1 MHNLKDD
8 IIFNTINNGILILD
22 EELNIK
28 AWNRWLAVHTH
39 LKLEDVLD
47 KNLCELFPSIDEK
60 RLKRKIKSVL
70 VTNASSFYSVDP
82 HRYLLKIEL
91 SNITNPIYEFMQ

>member
-1 MHNLKDD
+1 MNNLKDD

-22 EELNIK
+22 DELKIK

-39 LKLEDVLD
+39 LNLDTVLD

-70 VTNASSFYSVDP
+70 VTNTSSFI
-82 HRYLLKIEL
+82 R
-91 SNITNPIYEFMQ
+91 